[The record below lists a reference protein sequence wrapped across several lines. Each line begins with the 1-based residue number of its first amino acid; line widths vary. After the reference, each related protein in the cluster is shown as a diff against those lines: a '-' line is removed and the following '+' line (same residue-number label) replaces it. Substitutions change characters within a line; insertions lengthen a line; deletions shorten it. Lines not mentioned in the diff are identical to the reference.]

1 MKKKEIYFLYLI
13 LSNKI
18 LFYLYE
24 IINNMK
30 NENKYFE
37 CELNRKYMNY
47 KNIFCSPIFFLNI
60 VLKSKLINN

>member
-1 MKKKEIYFLYLI
+1 
-13 LSNKI
+13 
-18 LFYLYE
+18 
-24 IINNMK
+24 MK